1 LPGQGCASFG
11 QGLRLEGRGDYER
24 KPGRE
29 VGTGVGVPVVILDTA
44 AAFRR
49 GLAACLTESGFTPE
63 EPEDLAAWASG
74 GGRRGILVT
83 VRPPH
88 GWQPLSSL
96 ESLDPT
102 VIVVALLV
110 EATPDAYAQALRFGA
125 DGVVPWDAQPEA
137 IVAVVQAAL
146 QGMLLLPVEVGRALA
161 AGAVGLV
168 DPEWITPEETEWLQ
182 LLSTGM
188 TVHDLADKTGY
199 SERAM
204 FRFLAGLY
212 GKMGV
217 SNRTEAVLLASQRS
231 LLG

>member
-1 LPGQGCASFG
+1 VVWQ
-11 QGLRLEGRGDYER
+11 LRAGACSDPR
-24 KPGRE
+24 P
-29 VGTGVGVPVVILDTA
+29 A
-44 AAFRR
+44 A
-49 GLAACLTESGFTPE
+49 
-63 EPEDLAAWASG
+63 G
-74 GGRRGILVT
+74 GGRRAILVT
-83 VRPPH
+83 VRPPR
-88 GWQPLSSL
+88 GWQPLSLL
-96 ESLDPT
+96 ESIGPE
-102 VIVVALLV
+102 VVVVALLV

-125 DGVVPWDAQPEA
+125 DGIAPWNAEPEV

-146 QGMLLLPVEVGRALA
+146 EGTLLLPIEVGRALA

-182 LLSTGM
+182 LLARGM

-217 SNRTEAVLLASQRS
+217 LNRTEAVLLASLRG
-231 LLG
+231 LVD